1 MKVQEL
7 VAPCWDEE
15 SRQEMLQ
22 MFKWESMVWEFRAVV
37 VQTVDWC
44 VIWRL
49 AHCGELLPAQL
60 PS

>member
-7 VAPCWDEE
+7 VAPRWDGE

-22 MFKWESMVWEFRAVV
+22 MFKWESMVWEFRAV